1 MKKTI
6 ILAFALAMLM
16 TACGDKSDS
25 SSEAKADNG
34 ELKSPSISVSEKEEE
49 SETET
54 TTTTTAKQ
62 ENVSE
67 DSSSKKEE
75 TEKKSSDTEKSGEK
89 SEVSDNFLD
98 IIPLADPANQ
108 VGSDGVIN
116 DVTIADSLEEG
127 IQAFENLDAYSKVV
141 RVDDKS
147 NYDSL
152 KQECDDKALIAV
164 TFDVDELLDYE
175 TEDYYY
181 DVTVN
186 DINYHLVLGNSN
198 STRWDIVYTYLAQ
211 GDKDTT
217 VIGKAKFKGTNTIE
231 LTPYAVNIGQMYV
244 PDKESKPT
252 SYVVAFTP
260 TFAEDYEFDFTTGG
274 SIYYIIREGE
284 LFQLDWSMN

>member
-1 MKKTI
+1 MKKTL

-16 TACGDKSDS
+16 TACGDKSNS
-25 SSEAKADNG
+25 SSESKADNG
-34 ELKSPSISVSEKEEE
+34 EPESPTISVSEKEEE

-62 ENVSE
+62 EEVSE

-141 RVDDKS
+141 RVDDTS
-147 NYDSL
+147 TYDSL
-152 KQECDDKALIAV
+152 KAECDDKALIAV
-164 TFDVDELLDYE
+164 TFDVTEEISKDNNGYYLDF
-175 TEDYYY
+175 TQNNID
-181 DVTVN
+181 
-186 DINYHLVLGNSN
+186 YHLILGEGDD
-198 STRWDIVYTYLAQ
+198 TTFEVIYTFFVQ
-211 GDKDTT
+211 GDKSTT
-217 VIGKAKFKGTNTIE
+217 VLGVPNFKNNTIQI
-231 LTPYAVNIGQMYV
+231 TPYAVSIAELYFPDEKYTPMGLVLAYSPNFESDYSFEPFSLGSFYHLMRSSYYFDYSYDYV
-244 PDKESKPT
+244 K
-252 SYVVAFTP
+252 
-260 TFAEDYEFDFTTGG
+260 
-274 SIYYIIREGE
+274 
-284 LFQLDWSMN
+284 